1 MLRLTAFSLLLGLTV
16 SGCQA
21 QPSQWVELKGQ
32 RFHVE
37 VVDDEPSRQLG
48 LMHRESLPEDQG
60 MLFLFD
66 RAAPQAFWM
75 KNTLIPLDILYF
87 DAERRLVSVSR
98 DVPPCKSARCPS
110 YPSAGPA
117 LYVLEL
123 NAGRAAALGVTRGDV
138 VTFSPDVPGRGKP

>member
-1 MLRLTAFSLLLGLTV
+1 MHRLSLFVLLLGLTL

-37 VVDDEPSRQLG
+37 VVDDEPRRQLG
-48 LMHRESLPEDQG
+48 LMHRETLPDNQG
-60 MLFLFD
+60 MLFLFEHEGL
-66 RAAPQAFWM
+66 QAFWM

-98 DVPPCKSARCPS
+98 DVPPCKSARCPN
-110 YPSAGPA
+110 YPSTGPA

-123 NAGRAAALGVTRGDV
+123 NAGQAAALGVGRGDV
-138 VTFSPDVPGRGKP
+138 LTFSPDIPAKGKP